1 MDYSNKFEVNMDFNL
16 KLLDFRNRICGRK
29 IAVMGFGVN
38 NLELVKFLHNYGA
51 LVYVFDRA
59 TKDALSDRIRD
70 NKEYV
75 EAFYLGEDYL
85 SNLDGSFA
93 YIFRTPGMRP
103 DLPEISAAVSQ
114 GAVLTSEMEVFLNL
128 CPSHTI
134 GITGS
139 DGKTTTT
146 TLIYTMLKTAG
157 YNCYLGGNIGFP
169 LLHRVE
175 EMTPDDYVVLE
186 LSSFQLLGINVSTN
200 ISVITNI
207 TPNHLDMHKDYDEY
221 IAAKENIYLNNKSGL
236 VVLNKDNDVT
246 NQIAQKVIAGGK
258 RIVRQF
264 SKTPLNNGV
273 YLDNDSLI
281 YADGKE
287 PKVEIM
293 TRKDIKLVGMH
304 NVENY
309 MTACAA
315 TYGIVPV
322 EVMKKVANTF
332 GGVEHRLEHVNTING
347 VKFYNDSIAT
357 SPSRTIAALK
367 SFDEPVVL
375 IAGGKEKGIP
385 YDALGEYLS
394 NKVKVL
400 VLIGATSKAIAKSL
414 YDYVGEDEG
423 KNMPVVYFAE
433 DYRDAVT
440 FAYKCAE
447 SGDNVVLSPA
457 STSYDLFKNFM
468 ERGRHFKSI
477 VEEIYNDCSRN

>member
-1 MDYSNKFEVNMDFNL
+1 MDFNL

-114 GAVLTSEMEVFLNL
+114 GAILTSEMEVFLNL

-221 IAAKENIYLNNKSGL
+221 ITAKENIYLNNKSGL

-367 SFDEPVVL
+367 SFDEPVIL